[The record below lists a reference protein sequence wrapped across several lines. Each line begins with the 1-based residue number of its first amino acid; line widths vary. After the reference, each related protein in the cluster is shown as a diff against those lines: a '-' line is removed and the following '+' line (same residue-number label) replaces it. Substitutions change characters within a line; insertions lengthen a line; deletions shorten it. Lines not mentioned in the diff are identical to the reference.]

1 MTCPPLALVQARIG
15 STRLPRKM
23 LLPLGGKPLVCW
35 ATQAAIDAFGVDNV
49 VATVPASAANNELSK
64 VLEDMGVRV
73 HRWEGDEADVLG
85 RLLACARMYR
95 WDSQA
100 VVVRVTPDDP
110 FKSPDALRRVA
121 AGCREPVEL
130 GGEAMTLEGWTN
142 ADKLTFDSYFA
153 TAGIMSRDERERERM
168 HLREHLTALF
178 DCPPP
183 PCPPG
188 VWTVDTSADYD
199 RAKARAAEIMERKA
213 SPVSVPH
220 WPITGKQLIGQMRA
234 RRVYDPNDP
243 SQNQYGDG

>member
-1 MTCPPLALVQARIG
+1 MTCPPLAIVQARMG
-15 STRLPRKM
+15 STRLPGKM

-49 VATVPASAANNELSK
+49 AATVPASAENDELSK

-95 WDSQA
+95 WDTQS

-130 GGEAMTLEGWTN
+130 GGEAMTLEGWRGM
-142 ADKLTFDSYFA
+142 AGKVACAHFDESV
-153 TAGIMSRDERERERM
+153 SREDRLRAVRY
-168 HLREHLTALF
+168 LREHLTF
-178 DCPPP
+178 NWDDKPP

-188 VWTVDTSADYD
+188 VWTVDTPADYD

-220 WPITGKQLIGQMRA
+220 WPIAGKQLIGQMRA